1 MNIPRTLGEYELLES
16 AMQQMTEKEILDLSW
31 VLAREDLWFLVRYV
45 LSTKDYFKPGR
56 DGIISYQWIFDRC
69 RDAQLESNRILDV
82 WARFHWKS
90 NIKTFAL
97 LIQEILKNPDV
108 TICILS
114 YNRPSAKKFLR
125 QIQQEFETNALLRK
139 LSFHPLMQE
148 QSIPDSM
155 RDLPRN
161 SLDEGI
167 TVRRMGNP
175 REPTL
180 MATGLVDSLEV
191 GPHYQIMNYD
201 DVVTKD
207 SVTTADMIQK
217 TTESWELSLMLSM
230 PGTEFRYTGTF
241 YAYDD
246 TYNKMIKRG
255 IKPRIYPCYDLDHEN
270 CIVDP
275 KTGAYQKMAWD
286 FNSPVLYEAEH
297 LRNLWNDLVGEDGP
311 KTANM
316 QLLCDPSAGLR
327 LGFDRDD
334 LRFYDE
340 DPRNVSED
348 GNLYILCDPANDKK
362 KDSDYTA
369 MWVVSA
375 NPDGNLYVV
384 DIIRDRLNLHERC
397 QKLFYLHRKWRPLE
411 VRYERYGMQAD
422 IQHIMYVQGQENYR
436 FNIRKVPA
444 PGQGTVAKDDRI
456 ERLVPLFK
464 EHKIYLPRQLM
475 YTDVEGSQ
483 KDMVRVFLETEF
495 STWPNSSYKDM
506 LDALSRIIEPGMPVT
521 YPLASDYY
529 KKAFAEE
536 RRRKRYM
543 PKIRENTS
551 WMGA

>member
-1 MNIPRTLGEYELLES
+1 M
-16 AMQQMTEKEILDLSW
+16 AQMTEKEIMDLSW
-31 VLAREDLWFLVRYV
+31 VLAREDLWFLIRYI

-56 DGIISYQWIFDRC
+56 DGIVSYQWIFDRC
-69 RDAQLESNRILDV
+69 REAQFNSNRVLDV

-97 LIQEILKNPDV
+97 LIQEVLKDPDI
-108 TICILS
+108 TICIFS

-139 LSFHPLMQE
+139 LSWNSLLQA
-148 QSIPDSM
+148 QSIPDNM
-155 RDLPRN
+155 RQLPRN

-167 TVRRMGNP
+167 TVNRIGNP

-191 GPHYQIMNYD
+191 GPHYHILNYD

-207 SVTTADMIQK
+207 SVTTPEMIRK

-230 PGTEFRYTGTF
+230 PGSQFRYTGTF

-246 TYNKMIKRG
+246 TYNAMIKRG
-255 IKPRIYPCYDLDHEN
+255 IKPRIFPCYELDTEN
-270 CIVDP
+270 CVRDIE
-275 KTGAYQKMAWD
+275 TGAYTKMAWD
-286 FNSPVLYEAEH
+286 FNTPVLYEGEH
-297 LRNLWNDLVGEDGP
+297 LRDLWNDLVGEDGP

-327 LGFDRDD
+327 LGFDRED

-340 DPRNVSED
+340 DPRNISEQ
-348 GNLYILCDPANDKK
+348 GNLYILCDPANEKK
-362 KDSDYTA
+362 KDSDYTSF
-369 MWVVSA
+369 WVLSA
-375 NPDGNLYVV
+375 NPDGNLYAV
-384 DIIRDRLNLHERC
+384 DIVRDRLNLHERT
-397 QKLFYLHRKWRPLE
+397 QRLFHLHRRWRPIE
-411 VRYERYGMQAD
+411 VRYEKYGMQAD

-444 PGQGTVAKDDRI
+444 PGQGIVAKDDRI
-456 ERLVPLFK
+456 ERLIPLFK

-475 YTDVEGSQ
+475 YKNVEDVMV
-483 KDMVRVFLETEF
+483 DMVKTFLEVEF

-506 LDALSRIIEPGMPVT
+506 LDSLARITEPGMPVT
-521 YPLASDYY
+521 YPLADTYY
-529 KKAFAEE
+529 KKAYADE
-536 RRRKRYM
+536 RRKNRYKSK
-543 PKIRENTS
+543 PARDYG

>member
-1 MNIPRTLGEYELLES
+1 M
-16 AMQQMTEKEILDLSW
+16 SW
-31 VLAREDLWFLVRYV
+31 ILAREDLWFLVRYI

-56 DGIISYQWIFDRC
+56 DGIISYQWLFDRC
-69 RDAQLESNRILDV
+69 REVQFDSNRVLDV

-97 LIQEILKNPDV
+97 LIQEVLKNPDI
-108 TICILS
+108 TICIFS

-139 LSFHPLMQE
+139 LSWNHLLQD
-148 QSIPDSM
+148 QIIPDNM
-155 RDLPRN
+155 RDMPRN

-167 TVRRMGNP
+167 TVNRFGNP

-191 GPHYQIMNYD
+191 GPHYQILNYD

-207 SVTTADMIQK
+207 SVTTPEMIRK

-230 PGTEFRYTGTF
+230 PGSEFRYTGTF

-246 TYNKMIKRG
+246 TYNAMIKRG
-255 IKPRIYPCYDLDHEN
+255 IRPRIHPCYELDLEHCSTNPE
-270 CIVDP
+270 
-275 KTGAYQKMAWD
+275 TGAYTKMSWD
-286 FNSPVLYEAEH
+286 FSTPILYEDEH

-327 LGFDRDD
+327 LGFDRED

-340 DPRNVSED
+340 EPRTVAQS
-348 GNLYILCDPANDKK
+348 GNIYFLVDPANEKK
-362 KDSDYTA
+362 KDSDYTSI
-369 MWVVSA
+369 WVISA

-384 DIIRDRLNLHERC
+384 DMVRDRMNLEERVS
-397 QKLFYLHRKWRPLE
+397 KLLFLHRKWKPLE
-411 VRYERYGMQAD
+411 VRYEKYGMQAD
-422 IQHIMYVQGQENYR
+422 IEHIYYVQGRENYR

-456 ERLVPLFK
+456 ERLIPLFK

-475 YTDVEGSQ
+475 YKNTEGVNVDLV
-483 KDMVRVFLETEF
+483 KTFLEVEF
-495 STWPNSSYKDM
+495 STWPNASYKDM
-506 LDALSRIIEPGMPVT
+506 LDALSRIKEPGMPVT
-521 YPLASDYY
+521 YPLAEDYY
-529 KKAFAEE
+529 EE
-536 RRRKRYM
+536 VWADNRRRDRYK
-543 PKIRENTS
+543 PKMKPEYG